1 MKARQKL
8 FILGASGLA
17 KEVIDLVEEYQQF
30 HMAGILDDDV
40 RTHGTIFHGHKV
52 FGPIEAVCEL
62 TDSLFLICIASI
74 KSSVDRSKI
83 AESHSIPPDRFA
95 TIIHPSAMVSKS
107 STIEPGS
114 IVLANSTI
122 TANSRLGGFSI
133 VMPSVVITHDDY
145 VGESC
150 TFASGATVA
159 GHVKIGNSVY
169 VGTGSNILERVEI
182 GTGAIIGAGS
192 LVNRNVPENETWAGV
207 PARKIS

>member
-1 MKARQKL
+1 MNARQKL

-17 KEVIDLVEEYQQF
+17 KEVIDLVEEYKEYDV
-30 HMAGILDDDV
+30 AGILDDDA
-40 RTHGTIFHGHKV
+40 RSHGTIFHGHKV
-52 FGPIEAVCEL
+52 LGPIEMTSEL
-62 TDSLFLICIASI
+62 TGSLFLICIASI

-83 AESHSIPPDRFA
+83 AKNHDIPTDRFA

-145 VGESC
+145 VGDSC

-169 VGTGSNILERVEI
+169 VGTGANILERVEI

>member
-1 MKARQKL
+1 MNARQKL

-17 KEVIDLVEEYQQF
+17 KEVIDLVEEYKEYDV
-30 HMAGILDDDV
+30 AGILDDDA
-40 RTHGTIFHGHKV
+40 RTHGSIFHGHKV
-52 FGPIEAVCEL
+52 FGPIEMASEL
-62 TDSLFLICIASI
+62 TGSLFLICIASL

-83 AESHSIPPDRFA
+83 AKNHDIPTDRFA

-122 TANSRLGGFSI
+122 TANSRLGRVSI
-133 VMPSVVITHDDY
+133 VMPSVVITHDDH

-150 TFASGATVA
+150 TFASGATIA

-169 VGTGSNILERVEI
+169 VGTGANILERVEI
-182 GTGAIIGAGS
+182 GTGAIIGAGA
-192 LVNRNVPENETWAGV
+192 LINRSVPENETWAGI
-207 PARKIS
+207 PAKKIA